1 MLEIN
6 KLRQLYL
13 GVQGEN
19 LAHTYV
25 IDVRPWLVEFP
36 EGSVTIWH
44 QRNGDEVPSATGA
57 VFDDDNGVV
66 YWSPTATD
74 TYVAGEGRAEVR
86 LLCGSVIKKSREIKT
101 LVSDAVTLSGT
112 TLGSGWQD
120 YINAVDALRA
130 AAVVAKQAAES
141 AASDSEAWAVGQRGG
156 VDVEDDDPTYENNA
170 KHYQKLA
177 EDAKEAA
184 EEAWHKLENASAT
197 ATKLDEG
204 LNPTVSYNPATG
216 VFSFG
221 VVTGDHAEIIEESE
235 KYQNSSSGTVVPTGQ
250 WLTEMPVTPQGQFLW
265 IRRSRVWNGG
275 KTVISYE
282 RYYTAN
288 DGDLGVNIDDE
299 PTEGSNGL
307 PRSAGTY
314 TMIQTK
320 AARVANAVSG
330 NLAALDENGD
340 LTDSGEDPDTMAHK
354 VSGGTTGNLVE
365 MDENGDLADSG
376 EDPEKLAHKV
386 SGGTS
391 GNFPKLDANG
401 DLTDSGKSESSF
413 VADNQG
419 VGNAGKL
426 MGVNASGKVVPI
438 GTTRA
443 EAGYHF
449 GFYEDEEGYICQVNN
464 EEEES

>member
-19 LAHTYV
+19 LAQTIA

-36 EGSVTIWH
+36 EGSITIWH

-74 TYVAGEGRAEVR
+74 TYVAGEGRAEAR

-101 LVSDAVTLSGT
+101 MVSDSPTLSGT

-156 VDVEDDDPTYENNA
+156 TDVTSGDPAYQNNA
-170 KHYQKLA
+170 KYYKELA

-184 EEAWHKLENASAT
+184 KEAWNKLENASAT

-204 LNPTVSYNPATG
+204 QNPTVSYNPATG

-250 WLTEMPVTPQGQFLW
+250 WLTEMPVTPQGKFLW

-282 RYYTAN
+282 RYYTPN
-288 DGDLGVNIDDE
+288 DGDLGVNIDEE

-307 PRSAGTY
+307 PRSAGTW
-314 TMIQTK
+314 TMIQAVQANLNK
-320 AARVANAVSG
+320 A
-330 NLAALDENGD
+330 LAAVGLMLYGD
-340 LTDSGEDPDTMAHK
+340 QLY
-354 VSGGTTGNLVE
+354 VI
-365 MDENGDLADSG
+365 
-376 EDPEKLAHKV
+376 PE
-386 SGGTS
+386 
-391 GNFPKLDANG
+391 
-401 DLTDSGKSESSF
+401 
-413 VADNQG
+413 
-419 VGNAGKL
+419 
-426 MGVNASGKVVPI
+426 
-438 GTTRA
+438 
-443 EAGYHF
+443 
-449 GFYEDEEGYICQVNN
+449 EEQ
-464 EEEES
+464 EEEEEET